1 MNPRTAFPDPAR
13 APPDAP
19 VAYGGDLRPERL
31 LDAYRQGIFPWPDDD
46 GGPVRWWCPDPRAVL
61 VPARLHIAKSLRKR
75 LRSGRYQV
83 SADRAFPDVIAACA
97 GPRRGQPGT
106 WITPRLREG
115 YQALCNLGVAHSVET
130 WRAGALVGGL
140 YGVCLG
146 RIFFGESMFSHAPD
160 ASKVALAHLARQLAR
175 WRFAFIDCQVMTE
188 HLARLG
194 AVFLRRRDFLHIVRA
209 NNAAPTI
216 TGAWRFDAC
225 DWGGRPAG

>member
-1 MNPRTAFPDPAR
+1 MNPRTAFPDPAL
-13 APPDAP
+13 APADAP

-31 LDAYRQGIFPWPDDD
+31 LDAYRQGIFPWPDDH
-46 GGPVRWWCPDPRAVL
+46 GPVRWWCPDPRAVL
-61 VPARLHIAKSLRKR
+61 VPEGLHIAKSLRKR

-97 GPRRGQPGT
+97 GPRRGQTGT
-106 WITPRLREG
+106 WITPRLMEG
-115 YQALCNLGVAHSVET
+115 YQALFNLGFAHSVEV

-140 YGVCLG
+140 YGVSLG

-160 ASKVALAHLARQLAR
+160 ASKVALAHLARQLVR
-175 WRFAFIDCQVMTE
+175 WRFALIDCQVMTD

-194 AVFLRRRDFLHIVRA
+194 AVFLRRRDFLRVVRV
-209 NNAAPTI
+209 NNAAPTMA
-216 TGAWRFDAC
+216 GAWRLDAW